1 MKPSGINLHVGR
13 RNEKENGVMVK
24 TRDNNELA
32 KDVTKLLND
41 QGVLIKEKT
50 VKMVIEG
57 YMEKKA
63 ETLSKGI
70 SVKESGIGRTDVS
83 FRRTNTF
90 GNFVIPLVKINVDFD
105 EDLKNRIKKGIVES
119 EEVKNNVSDRIEESD
134 IEFFR
139 KDLGL

>member
-1 MKPSGINLHVGR
+1 
-13 RNEKENGVMVK
+13 MVK
-24 TRDNNELA
+24 TRDNNEIA

-57 YMEKKA
+57 YLEKKS

-70 SVKESGIGRTDVS
+70 SVKESGIGRTDVN

-90 GNFVIPLVKINVDFD
+90 GNFVIPLIKFNVDFD

-134 IEFFR
+134 LEFFR